1 MEDFFGAHIARTVL
15 VCALALAAEVAASTD
30 PPEPALPD
38 PATAIQDDAP
48 PDDTSSARRLNRAW
62 AEHEARR
69 AEATARREAET
80 ARENEIN
87 RARGAS
93 SGYARRES
101 FLRHDSYWQQRE
113 FDWITRDPA
122 DISAMARRGAV
133 ERDLRDTRSQLESAI
148 SGRQDSLRQLDTLRI
163 R

>member
-1 MEDFFGAHIARTVL
+1 MEKFFAAHIAPIVFACTL
-15 VCALALAAEVAASTD
+15 VLAAEVTASTD

-38 PATAIQDDAP
+38 PSVAIQEEADP
-48 PDDTSSARRLNRAW
+48 DTSAARRLNRAW
-62 AEHEARR
+62 TEHEARR
-69 AEATARREAET
+69 AEAAARREAET
-80 ARENEIN
+80 ARQNEIN

-101 FLRHDSYWQQRE
+101 FLRHDAYWQRRE
-113 FDWITRDPA
+113 FDGITRDPA

-148 SGRQDSLRQLDTLRI
+148 SGRENSLRQLDTLRI